1 VVTPFETIKKLIR
14 SHAMSRKVSYN
25 FLIGDDGS
33 GHPSSSRDVL
43 GQVADLEDVGES
55 LHHAHGPGVLIKVLD
70 REANGK
76 LHSAVRAENSHLH
89 LGLLPFSPTTRQDAT
104 CTST

>member
-1 VVTPFETIKKLIR
+1 
-14 SHAMSRKVSYN
+14 MGRKVSYN

-33 GHPSSSRDVL
+33 GHPSSSRDGL

-55 LHHAHGPGVLIKVLD
+55 LYQAHGPGVLIKVLD

-76 LHSAVRAENSHLH
+76 LHPPVRADDSHLH
-89 LGLLPFSPTTRQDAT
+89 LGLHPFPPTTRQNAPCPSTKAAT
-104 CTST
+104 